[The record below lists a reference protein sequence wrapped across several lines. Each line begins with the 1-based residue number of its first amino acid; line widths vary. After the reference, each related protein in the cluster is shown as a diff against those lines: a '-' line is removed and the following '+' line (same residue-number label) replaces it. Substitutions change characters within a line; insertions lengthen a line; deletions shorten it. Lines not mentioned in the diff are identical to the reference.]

1 MLSIVVPAYNEGE
14 HIYDN
19 LMTIDKALK
28 AFTSDYEIIAVNDG
42 SKDNTGAEVAR
53 AAHDNPNIKDFGYE
67 VNRGKGGAVSWG
79 AVNSKGDIVGFI
91 DADLDLSPDFIK
103 MYFEEMNASGADIVI
118 GSKMHK
124 DSKLEYPFAR
134 KVFSICYYIMLKVLF
149 GLKCHD
155 TQTGLK
161 LYRGSIIR
169 EIAPLRKI
177 DGYAFDIELLAL
189 ASKKKAKLIEMPVE
203 LNYTRGESFGR
214 IRMGDPKI
222 FSMEELPEFC
232 KTHGVTMAVVAVPDY
247 ACQEVCDAAVAAGIS
262 KILNFSSAKPEVP
275 SGILVEHLNIALS
288 LAALK
293 HTEG

>member
-19 LMTIDKALK
+19 LMTIDQALR
-28 AFTSDYEIIAVNDG
+28 AFTSDFEIIAVNDG
-42 SKDNTGAEVAR
+42 SSDNTGAEVKR
-53 AAHDNPNIKDFGYE
+53 AAADNPNIKDFGYDK
-67 VNRGKGGAVSWG
+67 NRGKGGAVTWG
-79 AVNSKGDIVGFI
+79 AINSKGDIVGFI
-91 DADLDLSPDFIK
+91 DADLDLSANLISG
-103 MYFEEMNASGADIVI
+103 YYTEMKLENADIVI

-161 LYRGSIIR
+161 LYRGTLIR
-169 EIAPLRKI
+169 EIAPLRRI

-203 LNYTRGESFGR
+203 LNFSRIKSFGR
-214 IRMGDPKI
+214 IRFRDVWKMFTDTWKI
-222 FSMEELPEFC
+222 WWNLRIRKNYF
-232 KTHGVTMAVVAVPDY
+232 
-247 ACQEVCDAAVAAGIS
+247 
-262 KILNFSSAKPEVP
+262 
-275 SGILVEHLNIALS
+275 
-288 LAALK
+288 
-293 HTEG
+293 

>member
-42 SKDNTGAEVAR
+42 SKDNTGAEAAR
-53 AAHDNPNIKDFGYE
+53 AAQDNPNIKDFGYE

-103 MYFEEMNASGADIVI
+103 MYFEKMNESGADIVI

-169 EIAPLRKI
+169 EIAPLRRI

-214 IRMGDPKI
+214 IRMGDVWKMFTDTWRI
-222 FSMEELPEFC
+222 WW
-232 KTHGVTMAVVAVPDY
+232 
-247 ACQEVCDAAVAAGIS
+247 
-262 KILNFSSAKPEVP
+262 N
-275 SGILVEHLNIALS
+275 
-288 LAALK
+288 LK
-293 HTEG
+293 VKKSYFK

>member
-19 LMTIDKALK
+19 LMVIDSALK
-28 AFTSDYEIIAVNDG
+28 AFCSDYEIIAVNDG

-53 AAHDNPNIKDFGYE
+53 AAADNPNIRDFGYDN
-67 VNRGKGGAVSWG
+67 NRGKGGAVSWG
-79 AVNSKGDIVGFI
+79 AVNSRGDIVGFI
-91 DADLDLSPDFIK
+91 DADLDLSPDLIRG
-103 MYFEEMNASGADIVI
+103 YYEEMLKTGSDIVI

-134 KVFSICYYIMLKVLF
+134 KLFSFCYFVMLKVLF

-161 LYRGSIIR
+161 LYRGEIIR

-177 DGYAFDIELLAL
+177 EGYAFDIELLAL

-203 LNYTRGESFGR
+203 LNYTRGQSFGR
-214 IRMGDPKI
+214 IRFRDVWKMFTDTWKI
-222 FSMEELPEFC
+222 WWNLRIKKSYF
-232 KTHGVTMAVVAVPDY
+232 K
-247 ACQEVCDAAVAAGIS
+247 
-262 KILNFSSAKPEVP
+262 
-275 SGILVEHLNIALS
+275 
-288 LAALK
+288 
-293 HTEG
+293 

>member
-19 LMTIDKALK
+19 LMIIDKALS

-42 SKDNTGAEVAR
+42 SKDNTGSEVRR
-53 AAHDNPNIKDFGYE
+53 AASDNSRIKDFGYDD
-67 VNRGKGGAVSWG
+67 NRGKGGAVAWG

-91 DADLDLSPDFIK
+91 DADLDLSPDLISG
-103 MYFEEMNASGADIVI
+103 YFVEMSVDGADIVI

-134 KVFSICYYIMLKVLF
+134 KVFSFCYYIMLKVLF

-161 LYRGSIIR
+161 LYRGSLIR
-169 EIAPLRKI
+169 AIAPLRRI

-189 ASKKKAKLIEMPVE
+189 ATKKKAKLVEMPVE
-203 LNYTRGESFGR
+203 LNYTRGQSFGR
-214 IRMGDPKI
+214 IRFKDVWKMFTDTWKI
-222 FSMEELPEFC
+222 WWNLRIKKNYF
-232 KTHGVTMAVVAVPDY
+232 K
-247 ACQEVCDAAVAAGIS
+247 
-262 KILNFSSAKPEVP
+262 
-275 SGILVEHLNIALS
+275 
-288 LAALK
+288 
-293 HTEG
+293 